1 MSRDTFASARI
12 LPTTQIQGSPKPT
25 QGWTTTANLRRFT
38 APRLIFR
45 ALLPSP
51 EQYKLFLQ
59 GFQVCVILRHPSE
72 PGSPFHIDEARNW
85 CRRMIRSLV
94 PAEIE
99 GTEAEAR
106 APPSDDIS
114 AKLTAIT
121 HFTREKAGV
130 LQASLLSLFLRDR
143 FSSSYAKQIRTLYP
157 SKALHHTSFPP
168 KQIYD

>member
-1 MSRDTFASARI
+1 MT
-12 LPTTQIQGSPKPT
+12 
-25 QGWTTTANLRRFT
+25 
-38 APRLIFR
+38 
-45 ALLPSP
+45 
-51 EQYKLFLQ
+51 
-59 GFQVCVILRHPSE
+59 
-72 PGSPFHIDEARNW
+72 
-85 CRRMIRSLV
+85 RSLV

-130 LQASLLSLFLRDR
+130 LQAFLLSLFLLDR